1 MNIFLAHFV
10 NGIHIQQSFAA
21 VSLTTKRDRERERG
35 GGGGGGLRPK
45 KGRRTAREREAYVNL
60 LN

>member
-21 VSLTTKRDRERERG
+21 VSLTTKRDREREGRG
-35 GGGGGGLRPK
+35 GGRPK